1 MTSMNEKQAEQLS
14 AMLDGELGLQAVNRT
29 VSDVLA
35 GDDEALARYG
45 RYRLIGDVLRGES
58 SVLAQDVAR
67 RVRVQLEDEPTV
79 LAPVLRRPPRWVRP
93 AAGLAIA
100 ASVAAAAVMI
110 APGLLSTQGGPG
122 PQPVVSDSAVNR
134 APAGAVVLVAGSE
147 SMPAPVS
154 RAVEPEHWRALN
166 SDYAERL
173 NRLVLE
179 HQEFGGRSG
188 INGPVAHLG
197 LVSYDGR

>member
-14 AMLDGELGLQAVNRT
+14 AMLDGELGLQAVDRT

-35 GDDEALARYG
+35 GDGTALARYG

-58 SVLAQDVAR
+58 PVLAQDVAR
-67 RVRVQLEDEPTV
+67 RVSARLEEEPTV
-79 LAPVLRRPPRWVRP
+79 LAPVPRKPARWVRP

-110 APGLLSTQGGPG
+110 APGLLTTQGGPG
-122 PQPVVSDSAVNR
+122 AQPILSDSAVSR
-134 APAGAVVLVAGSE
+134 APAGAVVLVAGTGQA
-147 SMPAPVS
+147 PAP
-154 RAVEPEHWRALN
+154 RAAEPEHWRALN
-166 SDYAERL
+166 SEYAERL
-173 NRLVLE
+173 NRLVIE